1 MSGARLLKGTSS
13 SEPVAGL
20 GRVAGVGMPPAC
32 QSYGAFGEVFSFGA
46 RFEKAWAILLSTF
59 ARVLCCHARE
69 PVARGTLVRLRP
81 DVAKCGG
88 SCCFQGVCAVS
99 DWNGAREKHTFITSF
114 TKVSLANP
122 DLQVGDR
129 KSTRLNS
136 SHIPLSRMPSSA

>member
-1 MSGARLLKGTSS
+1 MSGARLLKNTSS

-32 QSYGAFGEVFSFGA
+32 QSYGASGEVFSFGA
-46 RFEKAWAILLSTF
+46 RFEKAWAILLSPF

-81 DVAKCGG
+81 EAAKCGG

-99 DWNGAREKHTFITSF
+99 EWNGAPEKHTFITSIR
-114 TKVSLANP
+114 KVSLANP
-122 DLQVGDR
+122 DLQVGQDR
-129 KSTRLNS
+129 KSTRLT
-136 SHIPLSRMPSSA
+136 PVTDQSRMPSSA